1 MTYPQA
7 VTYLESFTNYETIN
21 FWSYTQSLKLARFR
35 NFLKSLGDPQ
45 DTLRCV
51 HVAGTK
57 GKGSTCAFTAYMLR
71 QAGYKTGLYTSPHL
85 TNFCERIRI
94 LRPQAGRKKRAEFE
108 GMIPQPAL
116 AALVARLRPPIK
128 RFNAACRYGPLSFFE
143 VYTALAFLYFK
154 EQKTD
159 IVVLETGMGGR
170 LDATNVVKPLAC
182 AISPIS
188 YEHTQKLG
196 NTLARIA
203 AEKAGIIKTRRRLG
217 YPLCVVSAPQRP
229 QAMAVIRKACVS
241 KSARLYT
248 VGRDIIYRSDKDGFT
263 VKGLL
268 QTYPRLHIQLPGAH
282 QRINACVALGLVE
295 SLRTFHIIAG
305 VNAIRGGMYATKWPG
320 RCEVV
325 CRRPLIVLDGAQN
338 VASSQ
343 VLARAVK
350 DSFAYKKLIL
360 VLGVSCDKDIKGISA
375 VLSGIADEIV
385 VTAAHHPRAC
395 EPGTLARFFT
405 GRPVHITACVTQ
417 ARRTALSLAGPGD
430 LILVCG
436 SLFLVGEF
444 RNEIIRS

>member
-1 MTYPQA
+1 
-7 VTYLESFTNYETIN
+7 VTYWQAIRYLGTFVDYEKIIS
-21 FWSYTQSLKLARFR
+21 WPYTQSLRLERFKG
-35 NFLKSLGDPQ
+35 FLGEIGDPQ

-71 QAGYKTGLYTSPHL
+71 KAGYKTGLYTSPHL
-85 TNFCERIRI
+85 TDFCERIRI
-94 LRPQAGRKKRAEFE
+94 LRPQTGRKKGTAFE
-108 GMIPQPAL
+108 GMISRPAL
-116 AALVARLRPPIK
+116 AALVTRLRPSIK
-128 RFNAACRYGPLSFFE
+128 RFNTACRYGPLSFFE

-159 IVVLETGMGGR
+159 LVVLETGMGGR

-182 AISPIS
+182 AIAPIS

-196 NTLARIA
+196 STLARIA
-203 AEKAGIIKTRRRLG
+203 VEKAGIIKAKRQLG
-217 YPLCVVSAPQRP
+217 YSLCVVSAPQRP
-229 QAMAVIRKACVS
+229 QAMEVIRKTCVN

-248 VGRDIIYRSDKDGFT
+248 VGSDIAYRSDKDGFT

-282 QRINACVALGLVE
+282 QRVNACVALGLVE
-295 SLRTFHIIAG
+295 SLRAFHIIVG
-305 VNAIRGGMYATKWPG
+305 VNAIRNGMYTTKWPG

-325 CRRPLIVLDGAQN
+325 CRSPLIVLDGAQN

-343 VLARAVK
+343 ALAKTVRE
-350 DSFAYKKLIL
+350 SFTYKKLIL
-360 VLGVSCDKDIKGISA
+360 VLGVSGDKDIKGICA

-405 GRPVHITACVTQ
+405 DRPARITTCVTQ
-417 ARRTALSLAGPGD
+417 AKRTALSLAGPGD